1 MLNYKFE
8 NPEFLWLLL
17 VLPVLIFWQWYKR
30 QGQSPELKFPGAEM
44 LAASGNNWLAK
55 LRPILQLLR
64 LSAIALLI
72 VAIARPRTTEENSK
86 TRAAEG
92 IDIVMAVDVSSSML
106 AKDLSPNRLEATKKV
121 ASDFVEKRP
130 DDRLGLVVYAGEA
143 FTQTPLTSDHQI
155 IMNGL
160 KDLKF
165 GLLNDGTAIGSGLA
179 TGVNRLKKSKAKSK
193 VIIIL
198 TDGENNAGQIDPLT
212 ATQLAKEFKIRV
224 YTIGVGTRGTAL
236 VPVGRDVFG
245 DLQFAPAQV
254 TIDEELLKQIA
265 NETGGQ
271 YFRATDNESLGAIY
285 GEIDKLEKT
294 KLKEL
299 KFYSYDEKFENFALI
314 AFILF
319 GLELLLRFTLYRS
332 FI

>member
-1 MLNYKFE
+1 MLNYQFE
-8 NPEFLWLLL
+8 NPEFLWLL
-17 VLPVLIFWQWYKR
+17 VVPVLTFWQWYKR
-30 QGQSPELKFPGAEM
+30 RIQSPELKFPGAQI
-44 LAASGNNWLAK
+44 LAGSASNWLAK
-55 LRPILQLLR
+55 FRPILYLLR
-64 LSAIALLI
+64 LASVAFLI
-72 VAIARPRTTEENSK
+72 VAIARPRTTEENSR

-106 AKDLSPNRLEATKKV
+106 AKDLSPNRLEATKEV
-121 ASDFVEKRP
+121 AASFVENRP
-130 DDRLGLVVYAGEA
+130 DDRIGLVVYAAESY
-143 FTQTPLTSDHQI
+143 TQTPLTSDHQI
-155 IMNGL
+155 ILNGL
-160 KDLKF
+160 KELKN
-165 GLLNDGTAIGSGLA
+165 GLILDGTAIGMGLA
-179 TGVNRLKKSKAKSK
+179 TAVNRLKESKAKSK
-193 VIIIL
+193 VIILL

-212 ATQLAKEFKIRV
+212 ATQLAEEFNIRV

-236 VPVGRDVFG
+236 VPIGTNILGQV
-245 DLQFAPAQV
+245 QFAPAQV
-254 TIDEELLKQIA
+254 TIDEDLLKEIA
-265 NETGGQ
+265 QETGGQ

-299 KFYSYDEKFENFALI
+299 KFYSFDEKFESFALI

>member
-1 MLNYKFE
+1 MFNYQFE

-17 VLPVLIFWQWYKR
+17 IVPVLAFWQWYKR
-30 QGQSPELKFPGAEM
+30 SAQNPELKFPGAQI
-44 LAASGNNWLAK
+44 LAGSASNWLAK
-55 LRPILQLLR
+55 FRPILHLLR
-64 LSAIALLI
+64 LATVALLI
-72 VAIARPRTTEENSK
+72 IAIARPRTTEENSK

-92 IDIVMAVDVSSSML
+92 IDIIMAVDVSSSML
-106 AKDLSPNRLEATKKV
+106 AKDLSPNRLEATKEV
-121 ASDFVEKRP
+121 AASFVENRP
-130 DDRLGLVVYAGEA
+130 DDRIGLVVYAAESY
-143 FTQTPLTSDHQI
+143 TQTPLTSDHQI
-155 IMNGL
+155 ILNGL
-160 KDLKF
+160 RELKN
-165 GLLNDGTAIGSGLA
+165 GLILDGTAIGMGLA
-179 TGVNRLKKSKAKSK
+179 TAVNRLKESKAKSK
-193 VIIIL
+193 VIILL

-212 ATQLAKEFKIRV
+212 ATQLAEEFNIRV

-236 VPVGRDVFG
+236 VPVGTNILG
-245 DLQFAPAQV
+245 QIQFAPAQV
-254 TIDEELLKQIA
+254 TIDEALLKDIA
-265 NETGGQ
+265 METGGQ

-299 KFYSYDEKFENFALI
+299 KFYSFDEKFETFALI